1 MIKKTK
7 YTDALEISV
16 FDIEQ
21 AHQRGH
27 GGDAVRVINAVLKRA
42 KCPVV
47 FEPNMGKET
56 PGFLLLGFR
65 LTDPQDMGQNVVF
78 AKLRGLVL
86 TIEYNK
92 PKPKGAKVPAVDEM
106 VAKLKKYYHSS
117 AREWI
122 LIKEMRVGTG
132 YTGGAERSIDLWA
145 INCYQSKGH
154 KTVSYEIKRSRS
166 DFLVDLKDAHSK
178 HLGARAYGDKFY
190 YVAPQ
195 GMIKV
200 EELPCWAGLIELMP
214 SGRMQITHEGLPGEK
229 IPPSWDFVCSL
240 LRRKDNIV

>member
-7 YTDALEISV
+7 YTDAVEICV
-16 FDIEQ
+16 HDIQ
-21 AHQRGH
+21 DARQ
-27 GGDAVRVINAVLKRA
+27 GGQGGAAATRVINAALKKA
-42 KCPVV
+42 KCPVE
-47 FEPNMGKET
+47 FNADAPKS
-56 PGFLLLGFR
+56 PRDLLLGFR
-65 LTDPQDMGQNVVF
+65 RVDFGAKWDVF

-86 TIEYNK
+86 VIEYNK
-92 PKPKGAKVPAVDEM
+92 PKPKKAKVPAVDEM
-106 VAKLKKYYHSS
+106 VAKLKKYYHKS

-122 LIKEMRVGTG
+122 LIQEMRVGTG
-132 YTGGAERSIDLWA
+132 YRGGADRSIDLWA
-145 INCYQSKGH
+145 INCFASKGH
-154 KTVSYEIKRSRS
+154 KTISYEIKRSRS

-200 EELPCWAGLIELMP
+200 EELPCWAGLVELMP
-214 SGRMQITHEGLPGEK
+214 SGHMQITHEGLPGEK
-229 IPPSWDFVCSL
+229 MPPSWDFVCSV